1 MRIILTGVAGF
12 IGSHFLEYFLKN
24 GYEVVGID
32 NLKYGY
38 KKYIDWALQDYPK
51 FTFFTL
57 SIGDSE
63 ILNIIKEGD
72 IVFHLAAI
80 SSLAS
85 NQENPAYSYT
95 NNVVGTIN
103 LLEACRKKG
112 CKHFIFASTSAVYEN
127 SVKFP
132 LTEYEDNK
140 PDLIYSLG
148 KLHAEQCIQSYHS
161 VYGLPYTIL
170 RFFNVYGSRQDALR
184 THPPLIP
191 YLIHCFKNNIT
202 PMLHSDGNQK
212 RDYVHVEDIEKLVDK
227 LLKIGPLNT
236 TFNVCSETTI
246 TVKEI
251 VDVIKEYANSN
262 ITPIYRDPCLLWE
275 KSEQLWQGY
284 YAFSKDRMKSE
295 VEKYTIGSSN
305 KTREYLNWTATIDMR
320 EALKVLYD
328 IS

>member
-1 MRIILTGVAGF
+1 
-12 IGSHFLEYFLKN
+12 
-24 GYEVVGID
+24 
-32 NLKYGY
+32 
-38 KKYIDWALQDYPK
+38 
-51 FTFFTL
+51 
-57 SIGDSE
+57 
-63 ILNIIKEGD
+63 
-72 IVFHLAAI
+72 
-80 SSLAS
+80 
-85 NQENPAYSYT
+85 
-95 NNVVGTIN
+95 
-103 LLEACRKKG
+103 
-112 CKHFIFASTSAVYEN
+112 
-127 SVKFP
+127 
-132 LTEYEDNK
+132 
-140 PDLIYSLG
+140 
-148 KLHAEQCIQSYHS
+148 
-161 VYGLPYTIL
+161 
-170 RFFNVYGSRQDALR
+170 
-184 THPPLIP
+184 
-191 YLIHCFKNNIT
+191 
-202 PMLHSDGNQK
+202 MLHSDGNQK

-284 YAFSKDRMKSE
+284 YTFSKDRMKSE